1 MTKKLRHW
9 TLLRKQKSA
18 EEKSQSNFK
27 IGKTQAANVVK
38 NQSCLRAEYDN
49 FKEKA
54 LKTLEERN
62 MRNKKQSA
70 QFHEIILTIAKL

>member
-1 MTKKLRHW
+1 M
-9 TLLRKQKSA
+9 LRKQKSA

-38 NQSCLRAEYDN
+38 NQSCLRAEHDN
-49 FKEKA
+49 FNEKASNTLKEK
-54 LKTLEERN
+54 N

-70 QFHEIILTIAKL
+70 QFHEIILKIAKL